1 MAPEEVVE
9 NNRPNGNLTSSSS
22 TLNDGYDLHNIRMVK
37 NKSGLG
43 FSIAGGVGNEHIE
56 GNDGIFVTKII
67 PGGAAYMDGRL
78 QAGDRILAVDDHELK
93 RVTHEQAVYKLT
105 QTGTVVNLKVARDK
119 LPCTME
125 SSDERNHQ
133 SDSSSSLGS
142 LKDVGKSQNILDVSH
157 VSELGVP
164 EGSAAASALQSGC
177 ELYDATQEES
187 HQDRTGN
194 IFPSVN
200 PSYK

>member
-1 MAPEEVVE
+1 
-9 NNRPNGNLTSSSS
+9 
-22 TLNDGYDLHNIRMVK
+22 MVK

-78 QAGDRILAVDDHELK
+78 QAGDRIISVDEQVLN

-105 QTGTVVNLKVARDK
+105 QTGTIVNLKVARDK
-119 LPCTME
+119 LPCTIE
-125 SSDERNHQ
+125 SSDERNQQ
-133 SDSSSSLGS
+133 SDSSTSSLGS
-142 LKDVGKSQNILDVSH
+142 LQDTVKASNILDVSH

-177 ELYDATQEES
+177 ELYDAADEEL
-187 HQDRTGN
+187 HHVRTGN
-194 IFPSVN
+194 AILVLRIL
-200 PSYK
+200 